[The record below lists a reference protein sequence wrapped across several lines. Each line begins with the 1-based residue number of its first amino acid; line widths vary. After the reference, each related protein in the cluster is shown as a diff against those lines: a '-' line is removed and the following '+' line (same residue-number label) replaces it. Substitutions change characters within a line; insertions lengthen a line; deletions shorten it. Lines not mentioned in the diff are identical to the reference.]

1 MLSKH
6 LLNFKIYH
14 LLLQKPSPIVF
25 SRVVMDVCKNR
36 MGSQLLFS
44 TWQVYHYSSLF
55 IIKDEEFILSLSRQ
69 SPTLSF
75 PFTYAFSAQLCDNSP
90 LAAPCL
96 HDAQQLTSF
105 LLHTHCSSNY
115 SWVVEEW
122 NEEQKFLI
130 SWSVLWNWKI
140 HTKYLLSHRRIL
152 CRLMELHIIC
162 EMNLGSWREGFKCP
176 LKNTDV
182 PPARLGIT
190 GFFIGR

>member
-1 MLSKH
+1 MCARTGWDLNSFS
-6 LLNFKIYH
+6 LLDKFIIIH
-14 LLLQKPSPIVF
+14 P
-25 SRVVMDVCKNR
+25 
-36 MGSQLLFS
+36 
-44 TWQVYHYSSLF
+44 YSSLRMKNF
-55 IIKDEEFILSLSRQ
+55 FSLYPGRAPLFHSLLLMLFQLSSV
-69 SPTLSF
+69 TI
-75 PFTYAFSAQLCDNSP
+75 

-122 NEEQKFLI
+122 NGEQKFLI

-152 CRLMELHIIC
+152 CRLVELHIIC

-190 GFFIGR
+190 GFFISR